1 LPLGDTPK
9 SVPRI
14 LEIAHRILLAQAE
27 GVTQAKGVRPI
38 I

>member
-1 LPLGDTPK
+1 LNLPLGDTPK

-27 GVTQAKGVRPI
+27 GQAKGVRPI